1 MSQLEKALINTR
13 KTVLE
18 VCTDLDIQYPPDVEI
33 QLKTCSS
40 CGIWLVKM
48 PKDLDGLDTC
58 NLCLDTYGY

>member
-1 MSQLEKALINTR
+1 MNQLEKALINTR

-33 QLKTCSS
+33 QLKACSS